1 MVATMTVMAT
11 DCLPLPSPLGF
22 TLAALAQAED
32 ALDVAEQNHLLALST
47 LTILQDRGT
56 TGDALTRAQVATEL
70 QAHELHMARAVH
82 REVARR
88 VRQAAAPFLPAN
100 DQHEAA

>member
-1 MVATMTVMAT
+1 MAT
-11 DCLPLPSPLGF
+11 ECLALPAPLGF
-22 TLAALAQAED
+22 TLAALAAAED
-32 ALDVAEQNHLLALST
+32 ALDAAEQSHLLALST

-56 TGDALTRAQVATEL
+56 TGDALTRAQVATEIE
-70 QAHELHMARAVH
+70 AHALHTARAVH

-88 VRQAAAPFLPAN
+88 VRQAAQPYLPAN